1 MSLMWTPSNTIMN
14 KINTNARWMLL
25 PWLMGF
31 VFLTCIPF
39 FTLMI
44 LSVMQSDGG
53 VTQAES
59 NWIGLEHYQ
68 NALRVDR
75 LHELNSDDPWYWSV
89 LGGRPDDPLF
99 YKSLYNSL
107 SYALLAV
114 PLGLLSSLMVALLL
128 HRQRHGAS
136 VVRTLVYIPHLLS
149 GVATIVIWSWLLNPQ
164 FGWLN
169 HAILFVYGL
178 LDPLMRLFCETGTL
192 NWPVPDW
199 LYSPFWCKPAVILM
213 HVWTMGGA
221 MLIFLAALKRVP
233 ETMYDAAGLDGA
245 NVFNKFRHVTWPMIT
260 PVVLFNLIVSLIFAM
275 QSFNEAYMLQNR
287 QQEDGL
293 LFYVLYVYRTAF
305 DAPYQMGYA
314 SALSLIFI
322 LVMLMLVLPLVW
334 TSRRW
339 VYEAGAG

>member
-1 MSLMWTPSNTIMN
+1 MMIKT
-14 KINTNARWMLL
+14 NTNARWMLL
-25 PWLMGF
+25 PWFTGF

-39 FTLMI
+39 ITLI
-44 LSVMQSDGG
+44 VLSVIRTDGG
-53 VTQAES
+53 MTQTES
-59 NWIGLEHYQ
+59 SWIGLDHYQ
-68 NALRVDR
+68 NALRMD
-75 LHELNSDDPWYWSV
+75 HHHIPKADDPWYWSV
-89 LGGRPDDPLF
+89 FGGKPNDPLF

-107 SYALLAV
+107 CYTLLAV

-128 HRQRHGAS
+128 HGQRYGAS
-136 VVRTLVYIPHLLS
+136 LVRTFVYIPHLLS

-169 HAILFVYGL
+169 QAILFVYHL
-178 LDPLMRLFCETGTL
+178 LDPFVRLFFDTGTI
-192 NWPVPDW
+192 NWTVPDW
-199 LYSPFWCKPAVILM
+199 LYSPLWCKLAVILM

-221 MLIFLAALKRVP
+221 MLIFLAALKRIP

-245 NVFNKFRHVTWPMIT
+245 NILNQFRHVTWPVIT
-260 PVVLFNLIVSLIFAM
+260 PVVLFNLIISLIFAM
-275 QSFNEAYMLQNR
+275 QSFSEAYMLQNR

-322 LVMLMLVLPLVW
+322 IVMLVLVLPLIW

-339 VYEAGAG
+339 VYEAGKL